1 MQKKHSLSS
10 IFAGE
15 KTRIVDMMISLDF
28 LLRIAAAALLGGV
41 IGIERGFRAKEAGF
55 RTHFL
60 VALGAAVF
68 MILSA
73 HGFEDVLFAENENL
87 RLDVSRI
94 AAQVVSGIGFIGAGT
109 IIFQR
114 QAVHGLTTAAGLWV
128 TAAIGMAAGAGLYI
142 IAAFTTALVLLGLE
156 VLHSLLP
163 HINNRNITATFT
175 AKERRQVDLLLEQLK
190 TDGVIISGFS
200 SSTDAA
206 GRLVVKLDMKAA
218 HSKYSDN
225 LLRRLLDLDGV
236 EIESIE

>member
-1 MQKKHSLSS
+1 
-10 IFAGE
+10 
-15 KTRIVDMMISLDF
+15 MISLEF
-28 LLRIAAAALLGGV
+28 LLRIAAAALLGGL

-68 MILSA
+68 MVLSA
-73 HGFEDVLFAENENL
+73 HGFEDVVFTDNI

-114 QAVHGLTTAAGLWV
+114 HAVHGLTTAAGLWV

-142 IAAFTTALVLLGLE
+142 IAAFTTLLVLIGLE

-163 HINNRNITATFT
+163 HVNNRTITATFT
-175 AKERRQVDLLLEQLK
+175 AKDRSQVDRLLEQLK
-190 TDGVIISGFS
+190 ADGVTISGFN
-200 SSTDAA
+200 SSTDSA
-206 GRLVVKLDMKAA
+206 GRLVVTLDMKAA
-218 HSKYSDN
+218 HSKYSDS
-225 LLRRLLDLDGV
+225 LLHLLLDLDGV